1 MCEQMECY
9 LISQMISITMSAFP
23 VFRALGLSYLKL
35 LITPKQNYVCGKT
48 QFCCQGCFVPGAAKV
63 RTLWINQPWI
73 LYVAL
78 LTPALPSTALAFPR
92 LIFPSLCIHNLL
104 WWRLNQLCVLF
115 DHSQWP
121 VFSWMGWTYIVD
133 PPTQMT
139 AQGKRH
145 PAVWK
150 LDNGKFVHFV
160 HTWTPYYWTGRK
172 RRDITLAPWFNA
184 GPDFKKEISWS
195 FWLQILF
202 SPSGLPFLHW
212 SSEASKPTTRF
223 WEYLQY
229 RRNCPWGDLT
239 WLMFS
244 ECRLSSSAHNR
255 AVLKIRNH
263 DTGFVKL
270 LRSFVFISLI
280 TSSTI
285 LHVTIVTP
293 RRY

>member
-1 MCEQMECY
+1 MVFVLLCAFIIFYCQN
-9 LISQMISITMSAFP
+9 LISC
-23 VFRALGLSYLKL
+23 VCC
-35 LITPKQNYVCGKT
+35 LITANG
-48 QFCCQGCFVPGAAKV
+48 QFSLGWVGPTLWTPPHRWRHRENATLLFESWTTANLSTLCTPEHLIIEQAAKGG
-63 RTLWINQPWI
+63 T
-73 LYVAL
+73 
-78 LTPALPSTALAFPR
+78 
-92 LIFPSLCIHNLL
+92 LL
-104 WWRLNQLCVLF
+104 WL
-115 DHSQWP
+115 HGS
-121 VFSWMGWTYIVD
+121 M
-133 PPTQMT
+133 
-139 AQGKRH
+139 QGLISR
-145 PAVWK
+145 
-150 LDNGKFVHFV
+150 
-160 HTWTPYYWTGRK
+160 
-172 RRDITLAPWFNA
+172 
-184 GPDFKKEISWS
+184 KEISWS

-293 RRY
+293 RCY